1 MRAGHKPKNVY
12 RPRIGFAGQSIHP
25 MNPLNTKNKTIM
37 IIAGEASG
45 DMYGADLVREM
56 LRVKPD
62 LCFYGI
68 GGKRMREEGVELL
81 VDVSEMAVVGIT
93 EVVSKL
99 RHILKTMAMMKKS
112 LEDRRPDLVIL
123 IDYPDFN
130 LPLAGAASKKG
141 IKVLYYISPSVWAW
155 RKGRIEQIKKTVN
168 KMAVI
173 LPFEVDV
180 YRRAGFTA
188 NYVGHPLLDMVKTQ
202 CSQQESR
209 KRFGLAEDRIT
220 VAMLPG
226 SRMSE
231 IRKLIPELL
240 RAASLLKKE
249 MPEIQFVLPLAETIE
264 EKTLSDMISG
274 SGVEI
279 KIISGRTYD
288 VISCADLA
296 LVKSGTATLETALL
310 NVPMIIIYKVSFLSY
325 WIGRFVIHVKNIGLV
340 NIIAGKTIV
349 PELIQSDADGHRI
362 AAEALSILKNQESK
376 KEMMGELQRIRA
388 MLGEPGAARRTAQL
402 AMDML

>member
-1 MRAGHKPKNVY
+1 
-12 RPRIGFAGQSIHP
+12 
-25 MNPLNTKNKTIM
+25 M

-362 AAEALSILKNQESK
+362 AAEALSILKNQERK